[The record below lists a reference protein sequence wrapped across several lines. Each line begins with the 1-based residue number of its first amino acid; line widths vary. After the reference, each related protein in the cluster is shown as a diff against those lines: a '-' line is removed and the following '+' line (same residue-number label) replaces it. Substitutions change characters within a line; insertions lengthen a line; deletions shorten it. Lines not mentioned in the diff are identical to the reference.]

1 MLVAPNLTALPNTDV
16 PTPGRASRR
25 VSTPQTRV
33 SAPREPGMLA
43 MANKSKKRRLEEF
56 LRERQPEAISEERW
70 RELAAL
76 LAPISENY
84 LRDLLQA
91 TGLAIAQP
99 FGGVRLSS
107 FKDLE
112 ASLLEMEKEYSKAV
126 ANHDRRRASACRRT
140 VIQAKDRT
148 RLISRNQKVDAQ
160 KRRQKAEMVE
170 WMLVWLENPGIFE
183 SWAALRKKSVTYR
196 LEPG

>member
-1 MLVAPNLTALPNTDV
+1 M
-16 PTPGRASRR
+16 SR
-25 VSTPQTRV
+25 
-33 SAPREPGMLA
+33 
-43 MANKSKKRRLEEF
+43 KSKKRRLEEF
-56 LRERQPEAISEERW
+56 LGEWQPEAISEERW
-70 RELAAL
+70 RELATL

-107 FKDLE
+107 FEDLE
-112 ASLLEMEKEYSKAV
+112 ASLLAMEKEYSKAV
-126 ANHDRRRASACRRT
+126 ANRDRRRATACRRA
-140 VIQAKDRT
+140 VIQAKDRA
-148 RLISRNQKVDAQ
+148 RLISRNQKVDSE

-183 SWAALRKKSVTYR
+183 SWVALRKKSVTCR
-196 LEPG
+196 LELG